1 MVLIDRDQIIQEV
14 ASSHGIILGP
24 DDPVLAFLAVHDV
37 VLSRYATEVGTRLA
51 EELEQITESYQA
63 QAKELAETIVGAAV
77 RQIKEE
83 TVGFRDGLRELLE
96 SERQLRQAQVD
107 RAEKG
112 VKWAVVGAVVAGS
125 CAALVAVA
133 AIIMAL
139 T

>member
-1 MVLIDRDQIIQEV
+1 MALIDRDQVIQEV

-24 DDPVLAFLAVHDV
+24 DDPILAFLAVHDV

-51 EELEQITESYQA
+51 EELEQITESYQG

-77 RQIKEE
+77 SQIKQE

-107 RAEKG
+107 RAERG
-112 VKWAVVGAVVAGS
+112 VKWAVVCAVVAGG

-139 T
+139 A

>member
-1 MVLIDRDQIIQEV
+1 MALIDRDQIVQEV
-14 ASSHGIILGP
+14 ASSHGIILGL

-51 EELEQITESYQA
+51 EELEQITESYQS

-77 RQIKEE
+77 SQIKQE
-83 TVGFRDGLRELLE
+83 TVEFRNGLRDLLE

-107 RAEKG
+107 RAERG
-112 VKWAVVGAVVAGS
+112 VKWAVVCAVVAGG